1 MKIKRQLVQEV
12 QGLGRNEDQKRMQ
25 MASFTTVSVSVC
37 ASSSFLEVHNSV
49 RLKIRVHL

>member
-37 ASSSFLEVHNSV
+37 ASSFLEVHNSV